1 MSSSKELLKRKLMS
15 VFLYFHFS
23 QSVEMKPAD
32 NKATLKLGVSLSANL
47 TVSG

>member
-1 MSSSKELLKRKLMS
+1 MQDIHWHLFLYS
-15 VFLYFHFS
+15 LYFHFS